1 MAMARDRRQAK
12 FRQPFASVARIVF
25 TQQLRRFTEAPE
37 EVTDATSLRA
47 ALEVAFAGT
56 PNLRGYVLDDQ
67 DHLRKH
73 VIVFIDGRRVRDYVR
88 LDDALT
94 ADSQVHVLQALTG
107 G

>member
-1 MAMARDRRQAK
+1 M
-12 FRQPFASVARIVF
+12 ARIVF
-25 TQQLRRFTEAPE
+25 TQQLRRFTAAPE
-37 EVTDATSLRA
+37 VITDATSLRE
-47 ALEVAFAGT
+47 ALEVAFKGT

-67 DHLRKH
+67 GHLRKH
-73 VIVFIDGRRVRDYVR
+73 VIVFIDGRRVRDYAR